1 MDFGKNIKII
11 SKTEK
16 VETDMPIE
24 KKIDTRY
31 IHRVVI
37 TENPVVNR
45 VQDAIKWHQ
54 DNFISL
60 RSISLKPRLYEMFLE
75 WVKVGFAQRAKKMG
89 KGFIIPD
96 ISKETTIVYFDV
108 DIKKGATFQKDDMYF
123 ERYYDKDKTEA
134 YFGPK
139 LGKA

>member
-1 MDFGKNIKII
+1 MEFGKNLKLF

-16 VETDMPIE
+16 VETDMPAE
-24 KKIDTRY
+24 KKIDNRY
-31 IHRVVI
+31 IRRVVM
-37 TENPVVNR
+37 TENPVVNA
-45 VQDAIKWHQ
+45 VQKAIKWHQ

-60 RSISLKPRLYEMFLE
+60 RSISLRPAQYEMFLE
-75 WVKVGFAQRAKKMG
+75 WVKIGFAQRAKKMG

-96 ISKETTIVYFDV
+96 LSQDTTIVYYDV
-108 DIKKGATFQKDDMYF
+108 DIKKGASFQKDDMYF

-134 YFGPK
+134 YFGPT